1 MAEKLYLYPL
11 WLRVWH
17 GINALLI
24 IALIVTGI
32 SLQYSNTQFMI
43 IPFDLSVSYHNI
55 SGIIVSVNYLLFF
68 IANFISGNIRFYRIS
83 LKGLFQ
89 QLIRQSMYYLS
100 GMFKGES
107 SPYPVT
113 ADRKFNPLQKVA
125 YIVVMYVFMP
135 LVIISGIALL
145 FPETIVPRVFGFSG
159 IHLTALLHSA
169 VGFGISL
176 FLIIHVYISTTGKPI
191 SRNFKSIMTGW
202 H

>member
-11 WLRVWH
+11 WLRIWH

-24 IALIVTGI
+24 IVLIVTGI

-43 IPFDLSVSYHNI
+43 IPFDLSVTYHNLA
-55 SGIIVSVNYLLFF
+55 GIVVSVNYFF
-68 IANFISGNIRFYRIS
+68 FVIANILSGNVRFYRLE
-83 LKGLFQ
+83 LKGLVQ
-89 QLIRQSMYYLS
+89 NLIRQSMYYLL

-113 ADRKFNPLQKVA
+113 RDRKFNPLQKIA
-125 YIVVMYVFMP
+125 YIVVMYVLLP

-159 IHLTALLHSA
+159 IQLTALLHSA

-191 SRNFKSIMTGW
+191 SQNFKSIMTGW

>member
-11 WLRVWH
+11 WLRIWH
-17 GINALLI
+17 GVNALLI
-24 IALIVTGI
+24 IVLIVTGI
-32 SLQYSNTQFMI
+32 SLQYSNTQFMV
-43 IPFDLSVSYHNI
+43 IPFDLSVTYHNLA
-55 SGIIVSVNYLLFF
+55 GIVVSVNYFFFF
-68 IANFISGNIRFYRIS
+68 IANILSGNVRFYR
-83 LKGLFQ
+83 LEAKGLVQ
-89 QLIRQSMYYLS
+89 HLMRQSMYYLS

-113 ADRKFNPLQKVA
+113 RDRKFNPLQKIA
-125 YIVVMYVFMP
+125 YIVVMYVLLP

-159 IHLTALLHSA
+159 IQLTALLHSA

-191 SRNFKSIMTGW
+191 SQNFKSIMTGW